1 MGLRKNLKKLGK
13 NFLSNPIGTIGAF
26 GTNPLAA
33 QAMVASG
40 NQGTQNL
47 IDYSDTGLAKGLGY
61 ATLAAGAYTAAGAGA
76 AGAGAGTGGTT
87 AAGTAGTTAGA
98 GAGGTAATA
107 GGVAGG
113 TGVSGALTAGS
124 AAGWG
129 LTDSLLA
136 ASLGMTLYGG
146 YEQNQAAKEAKKIA
160 EQQAADAKALADE
173 ETAYYRRLEDNARA
187 ETDKANKQAQ
197 ATKNNM
203 SRGLSD
209 LLFGNNLLGVV
220 DAAAKKKAVLG

>member
-1 MGLRKNLKKLGK
+1 M
-13 NFLSNPIGTIGAF
+13 
-26 GTNPLAA
+26 
-33 QAMVASG
+33 
-40 NQGTQNL
+40 
-47 IDYSDTGLAKGLGY
+47 
-61 ATLAAGAYTAAGAGA
+61 
-76 AGAGAGTGGTT
+76 
-87 AAGTAGTTAGA
+87 
-98 GAGGTAATA
+98 
-107 GGVAGG
+107 
-113 TGVSGALTAGS
+113 TAGS

-160 EQQAADAKALADE
+160 EQQAADAKALADD

-220 DAAAKKKAVLG
+220 DAKQAKKIVLG

>member
-1 MGLRKNLKKLGK
+1 MRKGKKMGLRKNLKKLGK

-40 NQGTQNL
+40 NQGTQNV

-61 ATLAAGAYTAAGAGA
+61 ATLVAGGIAAGAGE
-76 AGAGAGTGGTT
+76 AGAAAGTGGTT
-87 AAGTAGTTAGA
+87 AAGTAGSAAGA
-98 GAGGTAATA
+98 GAGGTAA
-107 GGVAGG
+107 
-113 TGVSGALTAGS
+113 TAGS

-146 YEQNQAAKEAKKIA
+146 YEQNKAAKEAKKIA
-160 EQQAADAKALADE
+160 EQQSADAKAFADE

>member
-33 QAMVASG
+33 QAMIASG
-40 NQGTQNL
+40 NQGTQNV

-61 ATLAAGAYTAAGAGA
+61 ATLVAGGIAAGAGE
-76 AGAGAGTGGTT
+76 AGAVAGTGGTT
-87 AAGTAGTTAGA
+87 AAGTAGSAAGA
-98 GAGGTAATA
+98 GAGGTAA
-107 GGVAGG
+107 
-113 TGVSGALTAGS
+113 TAGS

-146 YEQNQAAKEAKKIA
+146 YEQNRAAKEAKKIA